1 MQYPSKCSLKIGL
14 SLGLLLNV
22 VIAQAITPV
31 TIKKET
37 ADYLL
42 DIKYPQGFQSADV
55 NSVIKNFIEKTQ
67 KQFMKDLAEDAD
79 TPADAPGKTGLNITY
94 SVPYKSKN
102 ALSVRF
108 NVSIYHRGA
117 AHPSN
122 TVVVENFVAG
132 HPVKLADL
140 FVPGADY
147 LKPIAA
153 FCKKAITA
161 KKISDEKWINEGTKP
176 VEENYQVWSFTDKGI
191 AIIFNSYQ
199 VAAYVY
205 GEQTVAIPRAA
216 IASLMKPEL
225 SKIVWSH

>member
-1 MQYPSKCSLKIGL
+1 MQYPSRCSLKICF
-14 SLGLLLNV
+14 SLGLVLNAAV
-22 VIAQAITPV
+22 AQAITPV
-31 TIKKET
+31 VIKKET
-37 ADYLL
+37 NDYLL

-55 NSVIKNFIEKTQ
+55 NSVLKNFIEKTQ
-67 KQFMKDLAEDAD
+67 KQFMNDLAEDAN

-122 TVVVENFVAG
+122 TVVVENFIAG

-140 FVPGADY
+140 FVSGADY

-153 FCKKAITA
+153 LSNKAIAA
-161 KKISDEKWINEGTKP
+161 KKISDAKWINEGTKP
-176 VEENYQVWSFTDKGI
+176 VEKNYTVWSFTPKGI
-191 AIIFNSYQ
+191 AIIFNNYQ

-205 GEQTVAIPRAA
+205 GEQTVAIPLAA
-216 IASLMKPEL
+216 ISSMIKPKL
-225 SKIVWSH
+225 SETVWSH

>member
-1 MQYPSKCSLKIGL
+1 MQYPSKSSLKICF

-22 VIAQAITPV
+22 AFAQAITPV
-31 TIKKET
+31 AVKKET
-37 ADYLL
+37 ADYIV
-42 DIKYPQGFQSADV
+42 DIKYPQGFQSGVV
-55 NSVIKNFIEKTQ
+55 NSTIKHLIEKTQ
-67 KQFMKDLAEDAD
+67 QEFIKELAEDAD

-94 SVPYKSKN
+94 TVPYKSKH

-140 FVPGADY
+140 FVSGADY
-147 LKPIAA
+147 LTPIAA
-153 FCKKAITA
+153 FCNNAITA
-161 KKISDEKWINEGTKP
+161 KKISDEKWIREGTKS
-176 VEENYQVWSFTDKGI
+176 VEDNYQVWSFTGEGI

-205 GEQTVAIPRAA
+205 GEQTVAIPRAK
-216 IASLMKPEL
+216 IASIMKPEL
-225 SKIVWSH
+225 AKIVWSH

>member
-1 MQYPSKCSLKIGL
+1 MKYPSKCSLKICF

-22 VIAQAITPV
+22 AVVQAITPV

-37 ADYLL
+37 PDYIL

-67 KQFMKDLAEDAD
+67 KQFMEELAEDAN

-94 SVPYKSKN
+94 SLPYKSKN

-140 FVPGADY
+140 FISGANY

-153 FCKKAITA
+153 FCNKAITA

-176 VEENYQVWSFTDKGI
+176 VEKNYQVWSFNDKGI
-191 AIIFNSYQ
+191 DIIFNNYQ

-205 GEQTVAIPRAA
+205 GEQTVAIPLATLSSM
-216 IASLMKPEL
+216 IKPKL
-225 SKIVWSH
+225 SETVWSH